1 MPTRLAA
8 QGGPRTYERLVDLML
23 TIVVS
28 NQKGGVG
35 KTTTCINLAAELGRR
50 DYAVLAVDMDP
61 QANCTSGLGVNA
73 STLKGSIY
81 DVLLGDMPIEDV
93 IIPTAWKGVS
103 LLPSSLDLAGAE
115 IELTSSISRETKLKR
130 QLEKIRNFDVALVDC
145 PPSLGILTLN
155 ALTACN
161 KLLVP
166 IQCEYYALEGVGQ
179 LVRTVDLIRDTLNP
193 ELEVSGILL
202 TLYDSR
208 TRLANEVVEEVQN
221 RFGDTVFRTI
231 VPRNVKLSEAPS
243 YGSPIAYYEANSTGA
258 QAYDELAREVIERWL
273 KR

>member
-1 MPTRLAA
+1 MP
-8 QGGPRTYERLVDLML
+8 

-50 DYAVLAVDMDP
+50 NYSVLAVDMDP

-73 STLKGSIY
+73 STLNRSLY
-81 DVLLGDMPIEDV
+81 NVLLGDVPIQDA
-93 IIPTAWKGVS
+93 ILGTAWKGIS

-115 IELTSSISRETKLKR
+115 IELASTISRESKLKR
-130 QLEKIRNFDVALVDC
+130 QLERLEGFDVVLVDC

-155 ALTACN
+155 ALTACDR
-161 KLLVP
+161 LLVP

-179 LVRTVDLIRDTLNP
+179 LVRTVNLVRESLNP
-193 ELEVSGILL
+193 ALEVSGILL

-208 TRLANEVVEEVQN
+208 TRLANEVADEVRRQ
-221 RFGDTVFRTI
+221 FGTVVFDTI

-243 YGSPIAYYEANSTGA
+243 YGSPIAYYEEHSAGA
-258 QAYDELAREVIERWL
+258 QAYESLSKEVIRRWL
-273 KR
+273 NEKP

>member
-1 MPTRLAA
+1 
-8 QGGPRTYERLVDLML
+8 ML
-23 TIVVS
+23 TIVIS

-35 KTTTCINLAAELGRR
+35 KTTTCINLAAELGKR
-50 DYAVLAVDMDP
+50 DYSVLAVDMDP
-61 QANCTSGLGVNA
+61 QANCTSGLGINS
-73 STLKGSIY
+73 STLKGSLY
-81 DVLLGDMPIEDV
+81 NVLLGDMCVTEA

-115 IELTSSISRETKLKR
+115 IELASTISRETKLKR
-130 QLEKIRNFDVALVDC
+130 QLEKVKDFDVAVVDC

-155 ALTACN
+155 ALTACD

-179 LVRTVDLIRDTLNP
+179 LVRTVDLIKDTLNP
-193 ELEVSGILL
+193 SLSVSGIVL

-208 TRLANEVVEEVQN
+208 TRLANEVVDEVQ
-221 RFGDTVFRTI
+221 RQFGGTVFKTI

-243 YGSPIAYYEANSTGA
+243 YGSPITYYEANSTGA

-273 KR
+273 SPKR

>member
-1 MPTRLAA
+1 
-8 QGGPRTYERLVDLML
+8 ML
-23 TIVVS
+23 TIVIS

-35 KTTTCINLAAELGRR
+35 KTTTCINLAAELGKR
-50 DYAVLAVDMDP
+50 DYTVLAVDMDP
-61 QANCTSGLGVNA
+61 QANCTSGLGINA
-73 STLKGSIY
+73 STLKGSLY
-81 DVLLGDMPIEDV
+81 NVLLGDMCVTEA

-115 IELTSSISRETKLKR
+115 IELASAISRETKLKR
-130 QLEKIRNFDVALVDC
+130 QLEKVKDFDVAVVDC

-155 ALTACN
+155 ALTACD

-179 LVRTVDLIRDTLNP
+179 LVRTVDLIKDTLNP
-193 ELEVSGILL
+193 SLSVSGIVL

-208 TRLANEVVEEVQN
+208 TRLANEVVDEVQ
-221 RFGDTVFRTI
+221 RQFGGTVFKTI

-243 YGSPIAYYEANSTGA
+243 YGSPITYYEANSTGA

-273 KR
+273 SPKR

>member
-1 MPTRLAA
+1 
-8 QGGPRTYERLVDLML
+8 ML

-35 KTTTCINLAAELGRR
+35 KTTTCINLAAELGKRGFS
-50 DYAVLAVDMDP
+50 VLAVDMDP
-61 QANCTSGLGVNA
+61 QANCTSGLGVNSSALKA
-73 STLKGSIY
+73 SLY
-81 DVLLGDMPIEDV
+81 NVLLGDLPALEAV
-93 IIPTAWKGVS
+93 IPTAWRGVS

-115 IELTSSISRETKLKR
+115 IELASTISRETKLKR
-130 QLEKIRNFDVALVDC
+130 QLEKIEGFDIAVVDC

-155 ALTACN
+155 ALSACDR
-161 KLLVP
+161 LLVP

-179 LVRTVDLIRDTLNP
+179 LVRTVDLIRETLNP
-193 ELEVSGILL
+193 SLAVSGILL

-208 TRLANEVVEEVQN
+208 TRLANEVVEEVRRQ
-221 RFGDTVFRTI
+221 FGSTVFETI

-258 QAYDELAREVIERWL
+258 QAYDELAREVVERWL
-273 KR
+273 TTPRP

>member
-1 MPTRLAA
+1 
-8 QGGPRTYERLVDLML
+8 ML
-23 TIVVS
+23 TIVIS

-35 KTTTCINLAAELGRR
+35 KTTTCINLAAELGKR
-50 DYAVLAVDMDP
+50 DYSVLAVDMDP
-61 QANCTSGLGVNA
+61 QANCTSGLGINS
-73 STLKGSIY
+73 STLKGSLY
-81 DVLLGDMPIEDV
+81 NVLLGDMCVTEA

-115 IELTSSISRETKLKR
+115 IELASTISRETKLKR
-130 QLEKIRNFDVALVDC
+130 QLEKVKDFDVAVVDC

-155 ALTACN
+155 ALTACD

-179 LVRTVDLIRDTLNP
+179 LVRTVDLIKDTLNP
-193 ELEVSGILL
+193 SLSVSGIVL

-208 TRLANEVVEEVQN
+208 TRLANEVVDEVQ
-221 RFGDTVFRTI
+221 RQFGGTVFKTI

-243 YGSPIAYYEANSTGA
+243 YGSPITYYEANSTGA

-273 KR
+273 SPKP

>member
-1 MPTRLAA
+1 MPTRLAS
-8 QGGPRTYERLVDLML
+8 QDGPRTDERLVALML

-50 DYAVLAVDMDP
+50 DYSVLAVDMDP

-73 STLKGSIY
+73 SALKGSIY
-81 DVLLGDMPIEDV
+81 DVLLGNMPIEDA

-115 IELTSSISRETKLKR
+115 IELASSISRETKLKR
-130 QLEKIRNFDVALVDC
+130 QLEKIKKFDVALVDC

-193 ELEVSGILL
+193 ELNVSGILL

-208 TRLANEVVEEVQN
+208 TRLANEVVDEVQN
-221 RFGDTVFRTI
+221 RFGDTVFRSI

-258 QAYDELAREVIERWL
+258 QAYDALAREVIERWL
-273 KR
+273 KH

>member
-1 MPTRLAA
+1 
-8 QGGPRTYERLVDLML
+8 ML
-23 TIVVS
+23 TIVIS

-35 KTTTCINLAAELGRR
+35 KTTTCINLAAELGKR
-50 DYAVLAVDMDP
+50 DYSVLAVDMDP
-61 QANCTSGLGVNA
+61 QANCTSGLGINA
-73 STLKGSIY
+73 STLKGSLY
-81 DVLLGDMPIEDV
+81 NVLLGDMCVTEA

-115 IELTSSISRETKLKR
+115 IELASAISRETKLKR
-130 QLEKIRNFDVALVDC
+130 QLEKVKDFDVAVVDC

-155 ALTACN
+155 ALTACD

-179 LVRTVDLIRDTLNP
+179 LVRTVDLIKDTLNP
-193 ELEVSGILL
+193 SLSVSGIVL

-208 TRLANEVVEEVQN
+208 TRLANEVVDEVQ
-221 RFGDTVFRTI
+221 RQFGGTVFKTI

-243 YGSPIAYYEANSTGA
+243 YGSPITYYEANSTGA

-273 KR
+273 SPKR

>member
-1 MPTRLAA
+1 
-8 QGGPRTYERLVDLML
+8 ML
-23 TIVVS
+23 TIVIS

-35 KTTTCINLAAELGRR
+35 KTTTCINLAAELGKR
-50 DYAVLAVDMDP
+50 DYSVLAVDMDP
-61 QANCTSGLGVNA
+61 QANCTSGLGINS
-73 STLKGSIY
+73 STLKGSLY
-81 DVLLGDMPIEDV
+81 NVLLGDMCVTEA

-115 IELTSSISRETKLKR
+115 IELASTISRETKLKR
-130 QLEKIRNFDVALVDC
+130 QLEKVKDFDVAVVDC

-155 ALTACN
+155 ALTACD

-179 LVRTVDLIRDTLNP
+179 LVRTVDLIKDTLNP
-193 ELEVSGILL
+193 SLSVSGIVL

-208 TRLANEVVEEVQN
+208 TRLANEVVDEVQ
-221 RFGDTVFRTI
+221 RQFGGTVFKTI

-243 YGSPIAYYEANSTGA
+243 YGPPITYYEANSTGA

-273 KR
+273 SPKP